1 MKRLLWASVLS
12 LICLAVAGQPAQ
24 AQRARLLVSLAELEA
39 RVGQDSLDPVVHY
52 DMALGYWV
60 EGRYDDAERSLQRS
74 VTIEPKFAPAHLG
87 LAFLPYARR
96 PKLWKEELKDKVP
109 PEWAQRVE
117 ESDRAFRRAFLLDPL
132 VDLKIYGLVYP
143 PRDAIVIGRNAT
155 ETYAALVRGFES
167 FWDGQYG
174 RSYGWLQQVLQKLDR
189 GKESDVPEALLW
201 YHGLAAA
208 HTYQYDV
215 AIADFQRLLQRAIT
229 KEQTDTLVRSLS
241 LASNH
246 IRYVLA
252 TVSRK
257 GGRGEQA
264 VALYQ
269 ESLANDL
276 SLFMGHVQMA
286 EIYEDRRDWEAAIT
300 ERRRA
305 VESNPENSSL
315 HYDLGHTLARAL
327 RFHEAAE
334 VLSGAMEA
342 NPHNARIPYTLG
354 LVRLRLN
361 DRPGARDAFRRFVA
375 MAPSRFAK
383 QVTEARQRIAE
394 LEQ

>member
-1 MKRLLWASVLS
+1 MTRSKWVSVVTLLVLS
-12 LICLAVAGQPAQ
+12 STVTRAD

-39 RVGQDSLDPVVHY
+39 RVGQDSLDPVIHY
-52 DMALGYWV
+52 DLALGYWV
-60 EGRYDDAERSLQRS
+60 AERFDEAERSLRRA
-74 VTIEPKFAPAHLG
+74 VTIEPKFAPGYLG

-96 PKLWKEELKDKVP
+96 PKLWGEEMKNKVP
-109 PEWAQRVE
+109 PEWAERVH
-117 ESDRAFRRAFLLDPL
+117 ESDRAFRRAYMLDPM
-132 VDLKIYGLVYP
+132 VDLKIYGLVFP
-143 PRDAIVIGRNAT
+143 PREKIVIGRNAT

-174 RSYGWLQQVLQKLDR
+174 TSYGWLHQALQKLDR
-189 GKESDVPEALLW
+189 GKQNDVPEALLW

-215 AIADFQRLLQRAIT
+215 AIADFQRLLKRAT
-229 KEQTDTLVRSLS
+229 AKEQTDTLVRSFS
-241 LASNH
+241 LASNQ

-257 GGRGEQA
+257 AGRGDEA

-276 SLFMGHVQMA
+276 GLFMGHVQMA
-286 EIYEDRRDWEAAIT
+286 EIYEDRRDWPAAII

-315 HYDLGHTLARAL
+315 QYDLGHTLARAL
-327 RFHEAAE
+327 QFSEAAE
-334 VLSGAMEA
+334 VLNAAMEA

-354 LVRLRLN
+354 LVRLRLS
-361 DRPGARDAFRRFVA
+361 DKAGARDAFQRFVA
-375 MAPSRFAK
+375 MAPSRFGK
-383 QVTEARQRIAE
+383 QVTEARQRIGE